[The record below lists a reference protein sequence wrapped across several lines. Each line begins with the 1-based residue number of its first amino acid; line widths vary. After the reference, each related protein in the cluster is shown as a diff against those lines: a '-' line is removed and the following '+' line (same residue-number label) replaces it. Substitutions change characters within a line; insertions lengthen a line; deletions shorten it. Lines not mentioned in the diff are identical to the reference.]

1 MVQTLPIRT
10 DLVVQAANGDVLALV
25 EVKNREH
32 LTPEIATAYRENLLG
47 HGPGNWWSRFF
58 MLVSQ
63 DVGYLWDH
71 GTVPQATEIPPP
83 VAFPMAPVVEFYLPS
98 LVGRGRLWGPE
109 LELVVSQWLWDLA
122 FDVENR
128 PKEPEAALARTDFPR
143 LIKGS
148 RVGMEIDL

>member
-25 EVKNREH
+25 EVKNREQ
-32 LTPEIATAYRENLLG
+32 LTRDIAADYRENLLG

-71 GTVPQATEIPPP
+71 GTVPQTPQVSPPIE
-83 VAFPMAPVVEFYLPS
+83 FPMDPVIRFYLRS
-98 LVGRGRLWGPE
+98 AVNGRRLHGSSVE
-109 LELVVSQWLWDLA
+109 LAVSQWLWDLA
-122 FDVENR
+122 NDVENR
-128 PKEPEAALARTDFPR
+128 PKEPEAALGRTDFLR
-143 LIKGS
+143 LIKGG
-148 RVGMEIDL
+148 RVGTEIDL

>member
-1 MVQTLPIRT
+1 MVQTIPIRT

-32 LTPEIATAYRENLLG
+32 LTPEIAEAYRENVLG

-71 GTVPQATEIPPP
+71 GAHPGATETRPAT
-83 VAFPMAPVVEFYLPS
+83 VFPMEPVVRFYLPS
-98 LVGRGRLWGPE
+98 LVDRGRLSGAE
-109 LELVVSQWLWDLA
+109 LELAVSQWLWALA
-122 FDVENR
+122 YGAEHR
-128 PKEPEAALARTDFPR
+128 PKEPEMALAATDFPR
-143 LIKGS
+143 LIRGG
-148 RVGMEIDL
+148 RVGLEIDL

>member
-25 EVKNREH
+25 EVKNREN
-32 LTPEIATAYRENLLG
+32 LTPDIAVAYRENLIG

-71 GTVPQATEIPPP
+71 GTVPQATDTPPP
-83 VAFPMAPVVEFYLPS
+83 IAFPMDPVVRFYLRS
-98 LVGRGRLWGPE
+98 LVDGRRLGGPE

-122 FDVENR
+122 YQVENR
-128 PKEPEAALARTDFPR
+128 PKEPEAALAGTDFPR
-143 LIKGS
+143 LIKGG